1 MIRDGGVVGY
11 DKVLG
16 RYRYTNRYSRELKR
30 SGLKESIQEVG
41 VFFSK

>member
-1 MIRDGGVVGY
+1 MIREGGVVGY

-16 RYRYTNRYSRELKR
+16 RYKNRYSRELKR